1 QSINGAWYYF
11 NGSGAMQTNWQSING
26 AWYYFNGSGAMQTDW
41 QSINGAWYYF
51 NGSGAMQTGW
61 LQEGTTW
68 YYLQN
73 SGAMQTG
80 WLQEGTTWYYLQSN
94 GAMKTGWLQEGTTW
108 YYLQG
113 NGAMKIGWLDENGKV
128 YYFDTNGVWIDNPII
143 FGKTIIVDPG
153 HGGYDSGTL
162 YENIYEKTIALQ
174 VGLKLKSL
182 LAQSGSNVV
191 MTRATD
197 IFIPLGD
204 RVRISNENKADIFVS
219 VHVNSAD
226 ATAAEGI
233 ETLYNS
239 EHPKSKQALTLANA
253 VQNAL
258 IKNTGAKNRFVKDR
272 PELRVLKADNSAPP
286 ILVETG
292 FLSNPN
298 ERVKLTSDKYQ
309 NVLAQSVFEGV
320 LKYFSN

>member
-1 QSINGAWYYF
+1 
-11 NGSGAMQTNWQSING
+11 MK
-26 AWYYFNGSGAMQTDW
+26 
-41 QSINGAWYYF
+41 
-51 NGSGAMQTGW
+51 TGW
-61 LQEGTTW
+61 LQLGDKK
-68 YYLQN
+68 YYLESN
-73 SGAMQTG
+73 GVMKTG
-80 WLQEGTTWYYLQSN
+80 WLQLGDKKYYLESN
-94 GAMKTGWLQEGTTW
+94 GAMKTGWLQVGTAWYYFQGNGEMKTGWLQVGTTW
-108 YYLQG
+108 YYFQG
-113 NGAMKIGWLDENGKV
+113 NGAMKTGWLEENGKV
-128 YYFDTNGVWIDNPII
+128 YYFDTNGTWIENPVI

-182 LAQSGSNVV
+182 YAQSGANVV

-197 IFIPLGD
+197 IFIPLED

-239 EHPKSKQALTLANA
+239 QHLKSKEALNLATA

-258 IKNTGAKNRFVKDR
+258 IKNTGAKDRRVKDR
-272 PELRVLKADNSAPP
+272 PDLRVLKADNIAPP

-292 FLSNPN
+292 FLTNSN
-298 ERVKLTSDKYQ
+298 ERVKLTADKYQ
-309 NVLAQSVFEGV
+309 NVLAQSVFEGT
-320 LKYFSN
+320 LQYFSN

>member
-1 QSINGAWYYF
+1 
-11 NGSGAMQTNWQSING
+11 
-26 AWYYFNGSGAMQTDW
+26 WYYFNGSGAMQTDW

-51 NGSGAMQTGW
+51 NGSGAMKTGW

-68 YYLQN
+68 YYLQS
-73 SGAMQTG
+73 SGAMETG

-94 GAMKTGWLQEGTTW
+94 GAMKTDWLQEGTTW

-113 NGAMKIGWLDENGKV
+113 NGAMKIGWLEENGKV
-128 YYFDTNGVWIDNPII
+128 YYFDTNGVWIENPIV